1 MVFNTLSGRF
11 LGLTI
16 LFVVIAE
23 VLIFVPSIARF
34 RLDYLQ
40 NRLDLAQLAALALLA
55 TPDEMVAPDLEA
67 ELLDTAEV
75 LNVVLRRDDVRELV
89 LASQL
94 PAPVVETFDIR
105 DAGVDDADAR
115 RPARLCRPRRPH
127 HPGDRAPSQSARSEI
142 EVTLHEW
149 PLRKAMIA
157 YGLRILYLSLAISV
171 ATGALLFFAVQRF
184 IVRPISRVVDHMTAY
199 QDDPEDA
206 SRIIEPQG
214 GARELVQ
221 AETALHDLQVRLTG
235 ALRQKERLA
244 ALGGA
249 VAKISHDLRNLLTT
263 AQILADRIDASTDPG
278 VKRTAPKLLSSLS
291 RAISLCERTLTFGR
305 AEEPPPEP
313 AVFPL
318 APLVEEVLAGE
329 RLATPEACA
338 GFVAEIP
345 AELKVRAD
353 ADQLFR
359 VLSNLVRN
367 AAQAIEAAGHNGR
380 VTIAAREAAGQTE
393 IRVAD
398 TGPGL
403 PQKARDNL
411 FQPFRGGVRQGGSGL
426 GLVIAAELCAGT
438 AARWRWSRPGR
449 GGRSFASCCRRRGR
463 EPGAITRSG
472 SRGSR

>member
-1 MVFNTLSGRF
+1 MSNALRVY
-11 LGLTI
+11 
-16 LFVVIAE
+16 A
-23 VLIFVPSIARF
+23 AR
-34 RLDYLQ
+34 
-40 NRLDLAQLAALALLA
+40 
-55 TPDEMVAPDLEA
+55 
-67 ELLDTAEV
+67 
-75 LNVVLRRDDVRELV
+75 
-89 LASQL
+89 
-94 PAPVVETFDIR
+94 
-105 DAGVDDADAR
+105 
-115 RPARLCRPRRPH
+115 
-127 HPGDRAPSQSARSEI
+127 GDRIIRVIGRPSQSARSEI

-149 PLRKAMIA
+149 PLRNAMIA

-184 IVRPISRVVDHMTAY
+184 IVRPISRVVEHMTAY

-329 RLATPEACA
+329 RLATPGPAPASSPRSRRISRCGPTPTSSFGCCRTWCA
-338 GFVAEIP
+338 TPRRRSRRRVITGASPSRRGRRRARPRSVSPTP
-345 AELKVRAD
+345 A
-353 ADQLFR
+353 
-359 VLSNLVRN
+359 
-367 AAQAIEAAGHNGR
+367 
-380 VTIAAREAAGQTE
+380 
-393 IRVAD
+393 
-398 TGPGL
+398 
-403 PQKARDNL
+403 
-411 FQPFRGGVRQGGSGL
+411 RG
-426 GLVIAAELCAGT
+426 
-438 AARWRWSRPGR
+438 
-449 GGRSFASCCRRRGR
+449 CRRRRG
-463 EPGAITRSG
+463 TTSSSRSG
-472 SRGSR
+472 AACGRGARGSGW